1 MRDGV
6 HYQYERHD
14 GRGPAFARYAEMI
27 PRPAKILHL
36 ARALG
41 EGVRIDPHSALN

>member
-36 ARALG
+36 ARWERAG
-41 EGVRIDPHSALN
+41 ELTPTPP